1 MQEEIANLV
10 HPILTYGLRLKER
23 LDRGEAPLLE
33 VEQAGLKGLLQSEI
47 EARRWASYGG
57 SERTD
62 DQGDGRR
69 GAFLGIRYALVCW
82 LDELF
87 TTGSAWEAQWNE
99 RKLEADLY
107 GTNDRAWK
115 FWEQAKLADTWSDG
129 APREAM
135 YLCVMLGFCGEL
147 RNRPDQLRAWS
158 TAAQARLAK
167 ELGREWAYPA
177 ELDPP
182 TNVPPLHGREQL
194 QRMVLVGGIALLL
207 LIPLVAFLVVNHM
220 GR

>member
-1 MQEEIANLV
+1 M
-10 HPILTYGLRLKER
+10 RLKER
-23 LDRGEAPLLE
+23 LDRGEAPLLD
-33 VEQAGLKGLLQSEI
+33 VEQAALKGLLQSEM
-47 EARRWASYGG
+47 EARRWVSYGG
-57 SERTD
+57 DERAD
-62 DQGDGRR
+62 DQGPDGRR

-87 TTGSAWEAQWNE
+87 TLGSAWEAQWNE

-115 FWEQAKLADTWSDG
+115 FWEQARLADTGTDSD
-129 APREAM
+129 PLEAM
-135 YLCVMLGFCGEL
+135 YLCVMLGFAGEL
-147 RNRPDQLRAWS
+147 RNRPDQLRSWAV
-158 TAAQARLAK
+158 AAQARLAK

-182 TNVPPLHGREQL
+182 TRVPPLHGRERL
-194 QRMVLVGGIALLL
+194 QRMVLVSGIALLL
-207 LIPLVAFLVVNHM
+207 LIPLVAFLVVNHL